1 MYFREMGC
9 YDSAGGQAKA
19 SPHWYGTIVDFTI
32 LQSAADG
39 LLKNN
44 SIKRDRFRE
53 ILNDVSGE
61 CNQPAARLTG
71 IFLNRILFGVKL

>member
-9 YDSAGGQAKA
+9 YESAGGQAKA

-32 LQSAADG
+32 LQSVAEQ
-39 LLKNN
+39 LLKSN
-44 SIKRDRFRE
+44 SIKRGRMKE
-53 ILNDVSGE
+53 ILDDISGE

-71 IFLNRILFGVKL
+71 IFLNRILFGVKK